1 MRIIAAVAIAL
12 CLLLTGYAAA
22 DLRTSDTT
30 TAQTTW
36 HVEYFTENDAGGD
49 PWGPRRAAQGQIESL
64 SATCMVDLEFIPD
77 SSVVSVAWA
86 CPD

>member
-1 MRIIAAVAIAL
+1 MRIIAAIAIAV
-12 CLLLTGYAAA
+12 CLLLAGYVAA
-22 DLRTSDTT
+22 DLRASDET

-36 HVEYFTENDAGGD
+36 HVEYFTENDTGGD
-49 PWGPRRAAQGQIESL
+49 WWGPRRAAQEHIKSL
-64 SATCMVDLEFIPD
+64 PATCMVDLEFIPD